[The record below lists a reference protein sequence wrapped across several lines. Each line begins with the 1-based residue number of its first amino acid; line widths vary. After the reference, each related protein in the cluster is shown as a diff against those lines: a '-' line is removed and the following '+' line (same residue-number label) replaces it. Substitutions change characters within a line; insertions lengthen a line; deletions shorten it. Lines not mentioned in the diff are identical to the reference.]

1 MEKKILLALDDSL
14 HSKYAVQYAMRMG
27 SQVESLH
34 YTLFSIQPTVSG
46 FLVDDAKTDA
56 RARAA
61 LEKMKNRNET
71 RTLEML
77 EGFRSLMTAGGIDE
91 GRIEVKTQAKKIG
104 LAKDILERAQEDRYD
119 AIVAGR
125 RGISKVQEM
134 FMGSV
139 TTNLIEHSRVTPVW
153 VVDGDVTDPRILL
166 AVDGSE
172 SALRAVDH
180 ISFMFSGSPEVKI
193 TLAHVVPR
201 LKDFC
206 AIDLDESD
214 AEIEDVIVEGD
225 KRCVQQ
231 FLVHAYNKF
240 KDAGIDKSRIEIREL
255 PRSRNI
261 GKAILDEADGGGYGT
276 LVFGRRGINKA
287 FFMGSVSNYIINKA
301 ANHALWLVS

>member
-1 MEKKILLALDDSL
+1 MEKKVLVALDDSL
-14 HSKYAVQYAMRMG
+14 HSKYAVQYVIRMG
-27 SQVESLH
+27 TRIESLH

-61 LEKMKNRNET
+61 LGKMKNRNET

-77 EGFRSLMTAGGIDE
+77 EGFRSLMIAE
-91 GRIEVKTQAKKIG
+91 GVAEDRIEIKTQPKKVG

-125 RGISKVQEM
+125 RGISKVQEL

-153 VVDGDVTDPRILL
+153 VVDGDVTDSRVLL

-180 ISFMFSGSPEVKI
+180 VSFMFSGNPEAKI
-193 TLAHVVPR
+193 TLAHVTPK

-206 AIDLDESD
+206 AIDLDEAD
-214 AEIEDVIVEGD
+214 AELEEVIVEGD

-231 FLVHAYNKF
+231 FLVHAYKKF
-240 KDAGIDKSRIEIREL
+240 KEAGIDKSQIEIREL
-255 PRSRNI
+255 PRSMNI